1 MNNNTSANYHL
12 SEEYLRKKKRRTRWI
27 TLGLLSLL
35 TILTAVEIYIQKSHV
50 ATPIAGN
57 IAVLLLVNVNIILL
71 LILILMV
78 AKNLVKLYLDRKWK
92 IIGARFRT
100 KLVLSFA
107 ALTFVPSFLLFLVAS
122 GLLTNSVNNWFN
134 QQIEKSLKESLEVA
148 EGYYAGSGKN
158 IMTFANVLNETFLEK
173 NMMAKENI
181 SSLKN
186 TVLQKRVD
194 YKVDGILVFDG
205 TLSLIAESIET
216 ALKSRIMT
224 ASSNQL
230 SALLERALNGED
242 ASEILSLENK
252 KLIAGVSPIIE
263 GQGARGKGQ
272 EANVKGA
279 TVVLLFASDDMV
291 GKIGSIVN
299 ALEEYKQLKLLKN
312 PIKLSYEITLLLI
325 TLLILFSS
333 VWFGFY
339 IAKGITVPIKELA
352 EATKSVAEGNLDF
365 KVNVKANDEIGML
378 VESFNQMTS
387 DLKDGKMAI
396 ERANEE
402 MRKTNIEL
410 EQRKGYMETVLEN
423 IAAGVISIDSHG
435 RVSTINHA
443 ASKILNIAPEDV
455 KGASYKNAF
464 DASYLNPVRAMIKGM
479 GNAKRENTKGQVRLM
494 VAGRVLTLTVSI
506 TVLNDSSGKYLGM
519 VIVFDDLTELIKA
532 QKTAAWREVARGI
545 AHEIKNPLTPIQLN
559 TQRLKKK
566 FKDGAPDFK
575 IVFDEGTD
583 VIIQEVEGLKKLV
596 DEFSK
601 FARMPEPNLRPYKL
615 HRIIEDALMLYRNTR
630 KGIKFLTNYD
640 SEIDTINIDHEQF
653 KRVFVNLI
661 ENSIDSV
668 NGNGIIEINTS
679 LNRNDRTVRID
690 VIDNGIGIPDENKDK
705 LFLPYFSTKKK
716 GSGLGLAIANRI
728 VADHDGIIRV
738 EDNLPTGARFVIEL
752 PA

>member
-1 MNNNTSANYHL
+1 MDNNISLNHHL
-12 SEEYLRKKKRRTRWI
+12 SEDYLRKKKRRTRWI
-27 TLGLLSLL
+27 IFGLLSLL
-35 TILTAVEIYIQKSHV
+35 IVLTAVEIYIQQSHIS
-50 ATPIAGN
+50 TPLAGN

-71 LILILMV
+71 AILILMV

-107 ALTFVPSFLLFLVAS
+107 VITFVPSLLLFLVAS
-122 GLLTNSVNNWFN
+122 GLLTNSINNWFN

-158 IMTFANVLNETFLEK
+158 ILTFANVLNETFSGK
-173 NMMAKENI
+173 NMMAKEGI

-194 YKVDGILVFDG
+194 YKVDGILVFDRN
-205 TLSLIAESIET
+205 LSLIAESIET

-224 ASSNQL
+224 ANSNQL
-230 SALLERALNGED
+230 PALLERALNGEE
-242 ASEILSLENK
+242 AAEILSLDNK
-252 KLIAGVSPIIE
+252 KLVAGISPIKGSRQPAAGNQEIAGV
-263 GQGARGKGQ
+263 
-272 EANVKGA
+272 
-279 TVVLLFASDDMV
+279 TVVLWFASADMV

-325 TLLILFSS
+325 TLLILFSA

-339 IAKGITVPIKELA
+339 MAKGITVPIKELA

-410 EQRKGYMETVLEN
+410 ERRKGYMETVLEN
-423 IAAGVISIDSHG
+423 IATGVISIDSHG

-443 ASKILNIAPEDV
+443 ASKILNINPDEI
-455 KGASYKNAF
+455 KGESYKNAF

-479 GNAKRENTKGQVRLM
+479 SEAERENTKGQIQIM
-494 VAGRVLTLTVSI
+494 VGGRVLTLTVSI
-506 TVLNDSSGKYLGM
+506 TVLRDGNWKYLGM

-566 FKDGAPDFK
+566 FKEGSPDFK
-575 IVFDEGTD
+575 TVFDEGTN

-601 FARMPEPNLRPYKL
+601 FARMPEPNPRPYKL
-615 HRIIEDALMLYRNTR
+615 HRIIDDALTLYRNTR
-630 KGIKFLTNYD
+630 KGIKFITSYD
-640 SEIDTINIDHEQF
+640 SGIDTINVDHEQF
-653 KRVFVNLI
+653 KRVFINLI
-661 ENSIDSV
+661 ENSIDAV
-668 NGNGIIEINTS
+668 NGNGVIEINTS
-679 LNRNDRTVRID
+679 LDRNGRTVRIE
-690 VIDNGIGIPDENKDK
+690 VADNGIGIPDKNKDK

-716 GSGLGLAIANRI
+716 GSGLGLAIVNRI
-728 VADHDGIIRV
+728 VADHDGVIRV
-738 EDNLPTGARFVIEL
+738 EDNLQGGARFVIEL
-752 PA
+752 PV